1 MAKVGRKAME
11 REEKR
16 KNGICVPMLEVE
28 KALVKAEANRLGL
41 SAASFIRMLIVMYF
55 EKEANKE

>member
-16 KNGICVPMLEVE
+16 KNGICVPLM
-28 KALVKAEANRLGL
+28 
-41 SAASFIRMLIVMYF
+41 AA
-55 EKEANKE
+55 EKEKI

>member
-16 KNGICVPMLEVE
+16 KNGICVPMMASE
-28 KALVKAEANRLGL
+28 KEKIKAEAKRIGV
-41 SAASFIRMLIVMYF
+41 SAAGFLRMLVMMYF
-55 EKEANKE
+55 ELHEKK

>member
-16 KNGICVPMLEVE
+16 KNGICVPLMAAE
-28 KALVKAEANRLGL
+28 KQKIQAEAERIGV
-41 SAASFIRMLIVMYF
+41 SAAGFLRMLASAYF
-55 EKEANKE
+55 EMNEKK

>member
-16 KNGICVPMLEVE
+16 KNGICVPLMAYE
-28 KALVKAEANRLGL
+28 KEKIKAEAERIGV
-41 SAASFIRMLIVMYF
+41 SAAGFLRMLVMMYF
-55 EKEANKE
+55 ELHEKK

>member
-16 KNGICVPMLEVE
+16 KNGICVPLMESE
-28 KALVKAEANRLGL
+28 KEKIKAEAERIGV
-41 SAASFIRMLIVMYF
+41 SAAGFLRMLVMMYF
-55 EKEANKE
+55 ELHEKK

>member
-16 KNGICVPMLEVE
+16 KNGICVPLMASE
-28 KALVKAEANRLGL
+28 KEKIKAEAERIGV
-41 SAASFIRMLIVMYF
+41 SAAGFLRMLVMMNF
-55 EKEANKE
+55 ELHEKK

>member
-16 KNGICVPMLEVE
+16 KNGICVPLMASE
-28 KALVKAEANRLGL
+28 KEKIKAEAERIGI
-41 SAASFIRMLIVMYF
+41 SAAGFLRMLVMMYF
-55 EKEANKE
+55 ELNEKK

>member
-16 KNGICVPMLEVE
+16 KNGICVPLMASE
-28 KALVKAEANRLGL
+28 KGKIKAEAERIGV
-41 SAASFIRMLIVMYF
+41 SAAGFLRMLVMMYF
-55 EKEANKE
+55 ELHEKK

>member
-16 KNGICVPMLEVE
+16 KNGICVPLMAAE
-28 KALVKAEANRLGL
+28 KEKIKAEAERIGV
-41 SAASFIRMLIVMYF
+41 SAAGFLRMLVMMYF
-55 EKEANKE
+55 ELHEKK